1 MLAKTI
7 VICRV
12 LVPARLEDRELAPR
26 VDLEIGVRVGHRV
39 EVARLAGEVEEDV
52 LVANE
57 VAEAVLVADV
67 GDVHRQPVLDAGDVV
82 EQAAVLGHE
91 RVDDRDHRA
100 QLEQLAR
107 EVGADEAE
115 ATGDQNAP
123 AGECGSQIRADHCRW
138 LLRISA
144 SSCMRSSYVWSRSV
158 RAWPA
163 AAIARRSS
171 SCAR

>member
-1 MLAKTI
+1 M
-7 VICRV
+7 
-12 LVPARLEDRELAPR
+12 
-26 VDLEIGVRVGHRV
+26 
-39 EVARLAGEVEEDV
+39 ARLAGEVEEDV
-52 LVANE
+52 LVADE

-115 ATGDQNAP
+115 AAGDQNAP
-123 AGECGSQIRADHCRW
+123 AGERGSQIGADHGRW

-144 SSCMRSSYVWSRSV
+144 SSCMRSS
-158 RAWPA
+158 
-163 AAIARRSS
+163 
-171 SCAR
+171 